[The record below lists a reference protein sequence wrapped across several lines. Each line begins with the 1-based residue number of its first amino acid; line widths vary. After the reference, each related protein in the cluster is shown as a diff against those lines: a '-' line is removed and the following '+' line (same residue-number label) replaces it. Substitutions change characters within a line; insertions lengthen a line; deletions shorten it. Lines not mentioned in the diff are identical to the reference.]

1 MITGIILASG
11 FSKRMKEDKLLMKI
25 DGVKMVERVI
35 ESAKNSSL
43 DDILLVYRKEEV
55 KNIGDEYGI
64 KTIYN
69 PKAHL
74 GQSEGLKLG
83 VKEAANAEA
92 YMFLVGDQ
100 PFMTTQLINKLIF
113 EYKNSQAS
121 IIVPYYN
128 GRNGNP
134 TIFSSIYKNE
144 LLNVQGDKGG
154 RDIIRNNL
162 SIVKKV
168 HIGDERLGFDI
179 DTPGDFMTKRQ
190 F

>member
-35 ESAKNSSL
+35 ESAKKSSL

-55 KNIGDEYGI
+55 KNIGDKHGI

-69 PKAHL
+69 PNAHL

-83 VKEAANAEA
+83 VKEADDSEA

-100 PFMTTQLINKLIF
+100 PFINTKLIDKLIF
-113 EYKNSQAS
+113 EYKNNQAS

-134 TIFSSIYKNE
+134 TIFPSIYKDE

-154 RDIIRNNL
+154 RDIIRNNF
-162 SIVKKV
+162 SIVRKV
-168 HIGDERLGFDI
+168 HIDDERLGFDI
-179 DTPGDFMTKRQ
+179 DTPRDFITKR
-190 F
+190 